1 MNTVVK
7 GTLNLIGAA
16 ALSFGSNNINV
27 IDFSKDPF
35 NVPNRNGIPIVEWQE
50 VKNYSLLKETVVVA
64 CEKYAAWRE
73 DFFIRNGFPDVVRTD
88 IEYAREIAISKMSD
102 EEWKRY
108 LALTLT
114 DEYKR
119 MHGVMELVMPDGHI
133 YYYYPVMGCFI

>member
-1 MNTVVK
+1 MNTLVK
-7 GTLNLIGAA
+7 NTLNLMGAV

-35 NVPNRNGIPIVEWQE
+35 EVPNRNGIPIVEWQE

-64 CEKYAAWRE
+64 CEAYAAWRE
-73 DFFIRNGFPDVVRTD
+73 DFFIRNGFPDIVRTD
-88 IEYAREIAISKMSD
+88 IEMAKEYAWSKMSD
-102 EEWKRY
+102 EEWQRY

-119 MHGVMELVMPDGHI
+119 MHGVMELIMPDGCI